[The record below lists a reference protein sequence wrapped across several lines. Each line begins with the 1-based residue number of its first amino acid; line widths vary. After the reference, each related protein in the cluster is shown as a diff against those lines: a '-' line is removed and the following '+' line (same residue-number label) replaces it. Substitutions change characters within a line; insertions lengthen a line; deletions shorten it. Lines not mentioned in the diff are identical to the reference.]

1 MKSLSRVPLLA
12 TPWTA
17 AHQAPPSMGLSRQ
30 EYWSGVPLLSP
41 VICTHIHVPR
51 ASQGALVVKYPP
63 AKAGDGRDAGS
74 VPGSLQ
80 EDSLEKEMAPHSSIL
95 AQKIPWKEEPSGPQS
110 MGLQRVRHD

>member
-95 AQKIPWKEEPSGPQS
+95 AQKMTWTEDPGRLQS
-110 MGLQRVRHD
+110 IGSQRVRHD